1 MSYYWFN
8 EKVLLQKAKGGYHK
22 CGGKEKATKYYVE
35 KKEAL
40 KKMQKEK
47 EKEKEEKTEY
57 GEDRYKK
64 NEEYQS

>member
-1 MSYYWFN
+1 MVKKKLPN
-8 EKVLLQKAKGGYHK
+8 IMLK
-22 CGGKEKATKYYVE
+22 
-35 KKEAL
+35 KKEAV